1 MREHTEEQNDP
12 QPSIEQRIRWI
23 SSMSNFVNNLGL
35 RTLYDYVGNDV
46 TLIMSDDVKRLG
58 FLERFGF
65 LA

>member
-46 TLIMSDDVKRLG
+46 TLSMSDDVKRLG

>member
-1 MREHTEEQNDP
+1 MRKHTEEQNDP

-35 RTLYDYVGNDV
+35 RTLYDYVGNNV
-46 TLIMSDDVKRLG
+46 TLIMSDDVKR
-58 FLERFGF
+58 FGF

>member
-46 TLIMSDDVKRLG
+46 TLIMSDDVKR
-58 FLERFGF
+58 FGF

>member
-1 MREHTEEQNDP
+1 MREHAEEQDNP
-12 QPSIEQRIRWI
+12 QPSIEPKIRWI
-23 SSMSNFVNNLGL
+23 SSMGNFVNNFGL
-35 RTLYDYVGNDV
+35 RTLYDYVGNNV

>member
-1 MREHTEEQNDP
+1 MRKHTEEQNDP
-12 QPSIEQRIRWI
+12 LPSIEQRMRWI

-35 RTLYDYVGNDV
+35 RTLYDYVGHNV

-58 FLERFGF
+58 FLERSGF

>member
-1 MREHTEEQNDP
+1 
-12 QPSIEQRIRWI
+12 
-23 SSMSNFVNNLGL
+23 MSNFVNNLGL

-46 TLIMSDDVKRLG
+46 TLSMSDDVKRLG

>member
-1 MREHTEEQNDP
+1 
-12 QPSIEQRIRWI
+12 
-23 SSMSNFVNNLGL
+23 MSNFVNNLGL